1 MKRYGIYLLFIV
13 IVLGMVGCE
22 SETTNENITDE
33 STQVEYYNNT
43 EQEYLFTPFES
54 TENDIYTSEQLEE
67 ELNSITDGVS
77 GSEKLDNVAT
87 EDVEDIIE
95 DEEMDTSEYNHVF
108 TGAKSIEVDLSN
120 ISVSEILDG
129 SYISPTSADIG
140 IIVQMLQ
147 LIANELGLDINNF
160 RYYQS
165 DRYSTDSNYE
175 MFHFSN
181 NGTNYEILAS
191 FVNDE
196 YFVREDN

>member
-22 SETTNENITDE
+22 SKTTNENITDE

-43 EQEYLFTPFES
+43 EQEDLFTPFES

-87 EDVEDIIE
+87 EDVEDVIE
-95 DEEMDTSEYNHVF
+95 DEEMDTSEYNYVF

-120 ISVSEILDG
+120 ISVNEILDG

-160 RYYQS
+160 RYYLL
-165 DRYSTDSNYE
+165 
-175 MFHFSN
+175 FF
-181 NGTNYEILAS
+181 
-191 FVNDE
+191 
-196 YFVREDN
+196 